1 MGRHND
7 RPHSRGM
14 EGYDGA
20 TDIGVWQ
27 QLFMSVYGLGQQWKE
42 DIWYDDGKIY
52 GPRPCS
58 DDTRYT
64 EKVSL

>member
-1 MGRHND
+1 
-7 RPHSRGM
+7 M